1 MGWRA
6 PAAKVEAGK
15 PVVAEVALNGASA
28 ECEADKW
35 ELRGLKENVVEASM
49 GVGW

>member
-1 MGWRA
+1 M
-6 PAAKVEAGK
+6 AKVEEGN
-15 PVVAEVALNGASA
+15 PVMAEVALNGAMA

-35 ELRGLKENVVEASM
+35 ELRGLKENVVVASM